1 MRVIKGK
8 GLRGDL
14 LMSGNPAICLALA
27 LALAGFQG
35 AAASAEA
42 SHCGL
47 SAQEVYER
55 AAPSV
60 VEVFSLTID
69 RFRVAGRV
77 LPSFGS
83 GFYLQDGRVATNY
96 HVVADAQNVIIY
108 DEEGAW
114 DAMVVGSDPLL
125 DIALLERAFAPDERQ
140 GLEIVG
146 ADMLS
151 VGQQAF
157 TIGFPLGLGKSISE
171 GIVAGTGRVI
181 PRTTW
186 DWLSPMIQTDAAVNP
201 GNSGGPLLDDCGRV
215 LGMVSRSMHGE
226 TADNV
231 GFAIPGEVLAPVLGE
246 LAENGAVARAWHG
259 LYGKMV
265 TPPILMILGVPFEQ
279 WIDSSGFLVET
290 VEPGSAADRAGLQ
303 GGDWPVIWGGTQ
315 YLIGGDIITHVDGVR
330 VTDLASTLEM
340 VRGLTVGQEV
350 TVTWRREGEQME
362 ATVVL
367 QERPTLPADLEQY
380 RLR

>member
-1 MRVIKGK
+1 
-8 GLRGDL
+8 
-14 LMSGNPAICLALA
+14 MSGNPAICLALA
-27 LALAGFQG
+27 LALAGLQG

-42 SHCGL
+42 SRCGL

-96 HVVADAQNVIIY
+96 HVVADAQNIIIY

-231 GFAIPGEVLAPVLGE
+231 AFAIPGEVLAPVLGE